1 MWKSIPR
8 KLGKRAL
15 AAAAAVISFG
25 IVLSAPARAAGDGA
39 PASASEAEPPL
50 PAVWTPK
57 EAQFTYLGFTTHY
70 SCDGLR
76 DTITEMLLDLGA
88 RKDDLKVYEQP
99 CSGSPD
105 RPNPFP
111 GVKIKMSVLTPAP
124 ATPGAD
130 TRTVPAH
137 WKTVK
142 LPTRENSINA
152 AGDCELLEQFK
163 DKILPLFSTRNVDL
177 HADCVPHQLEPI
189 GTKLQAQVLVTDQ
202 KKGANKQAA
211 AAENR

>member
-1 MWKSIPR
+1 MWKSTPR
-8 KLGKRAL
+8 KLGTPAL
-15 AAAAAVISFG
+15 AAAAAIALG
-25 IVLSAPARAAGDGA
+25 ALLGTPAWAAADEGA
-39 PASASEAEPPL
+39 GQPTAESPQ

-57 EAQFTYLGFTTHY
+57 EAQFTYMGFTTHY
-70 SCDGLR
+70 TCDGLR
-76 DTITEMLLDLGA
+76 DTIREMLLDLGA

-130 TRTVPAH
+130 TQTVPAH
-137 WKTVK
+137 WKRVK
-142 LPTRENSINA
+142 LPARENGINA
-152 AGDCELLEQFK
+152 AGECELLEQFK
-163 DKILPLFSTRNVDL
+163 EKILPLFTTRNLDL

-189 GTKLQAQVLVTDQ
+189 GTKLQAEVLVTDQ
-202 KKGANKQAA
+202 KKGASKQASA
-211 AAENR
+211 SETR

>member
-1 MWKSIPR
+1 MWKSTPR
-8 KLGKRAL
+8 KLGTPAL
-15 AAAAAVISFG
+15 AAAA
-25 IVLSAPARAAGDGA
+25 VLALAAFLGTPAWAAADEAAGL
-39 PASASEAEPPL
+39 PTAEPPQ

-57 EAQFTYLGFTTHY
+57 EAQFTYMGFTTHY
-70 SCDGLR
+70 TCDGLR
-76 DTITEMLLDLGA
+76 DTIREMLLDLGA

-130 TRTVPAH
+130 TQTVPAH
-137 WKTVK
+137 WKKVK
-142 LPTRENSINA
+142 LPARENGINA

-163 DKILPLFSTRNVDL
+163 ERILPLFSARNVDL

-189 GTKLQAQVLVTDQ
+189 GTKLQAEVLLTDP
-202 KKGANKQAA
+202 KKGASKQAS
-211 AAENR
+211 AAENQ